1 MRSIFALT
9 AACVLAG
16 LSASISEGEAKAAP
30 SLTAMAPPSAPGLV
44 QDVRRRYIPRDE
56 AAVVAAPDDRTA
68 IVGIGPGNCGEF
80 NYWDGTRC
88 LDVRYMERHF
98 K

>member
-9 AACVLAG
+9 AACLLAG
-16 LSASISEGEAKAAP
+16 LGASTSAGETKAAP
-30 SLTAMAPPSAPGLV
+30 TLTGLASKSAPGLV
-44 QDVRRRYIPRDE
+44 QNVRRRYIPRDG
-56 AAVVAAPDDRTA
+56 APVVAAPDERTA
-68 IVGIGPGNCGEF
+68 VVAIGPGSCGEF
-80 NYWDGTRC
+80 HYWDGTRC

>member
-9 AACVLAG
+9 AACLLAALG
-16 LSASISEGEAKAAP
+16 ASIADGEAQAAP
-30 SLTAMAPPSAPGLV
+30 SPTFLTSKSAPGLV
-44 QDVRRRYIPRDE
+44 QNVRRRYIPRDE
-56 AAVVAAPDDRTA
+56 AAVVAATSERTA
-68 IVGIGPGNCGEF
+68 IVGIGPGSCGEF
-80 NYWDGTRC
+80 HYWDGTRC